1 MDTRVLFEH
10 FGWKLKAAD
19 RFASDLGEVDL
30 ISHPLLKEFTA
41 AALEAPIPVLLGGH
55 SLVTGGLWALID
67 AAARVSTIEPGGI
80 DVLKRIKDFFDP
92 TERELKRLETTVQ
105 AINDL
110 EPEMQALTDSEL
122 RGKTDYFY
130 QQLNDGAT
138 LDDILPEACSGP

>member
-1 MDTRVLFEH
+1 M
-10 FGWKLKAAD
+10 
-19 RFASDLGEVDL
+19 
-30 ISHPLLKEFTA
+30 
-41 AALEAPIPVLLGGH
+41 
-55 SLVTGGLWALID
+55 
-67 AAARVSTIEPGGI
+67 
-80 DVLKRIKDFFDP
+80 LKRIKDFFDP

-138 LDDILPEACSGP
+138 LDDILPEAFERSVRQGAGVEHAPF